1 MNTWIAL
8 FRGIN
13 VGGNNRLTMQE
24 LVTLLE
30 GLGLQ
35 RVATYVQSGNAVFD
49 ADKGDARGWEKRIA
63 AAVLARHGFEP
74 RVLLIDAKALAA
86 AVTANPYPQADT
98 AHKSLHLFFLAA
110 APADAATGGAAQRKL
125 DALRANGERFTL
137 KDKVFYLHAPD
148 GVGNSKLAARAEK
161 LLGVDATARNWRTVN
176 EVLRLCASRGPSA
189 STPARPPRPAPKPTA
204 KARARSLRKKKS
216 SKR

>member
-13 VGGNNRLTMQE
+13 VGGNNRLTMRE

-30 GLGLQ
+30 GLGLR

-49 ADKGDARGWEKRIA
+49 ADRREGSKDDALAWEQRIA

-74 RVLLIDAKALAA
+74 RVLVIDAQALAA
-86 AVTANPYPQADT
+86 AVAANPYPEADA
-98 AHKSLHLFFLAA
+98 AHESLHLFFLAA
-110 APADAATGGAAQRKL
+110 PPTSAALDKL

-137 KDKVFYLHAPD
+137 KGKVFYLLAPD

-176 EVLRLCASRGPSA
+176 EVLKLSASRGPSA

-204 KARARSLRKKKS
+204 KARARSRRKKKS

>member
-24 LVTLLE
+24 LAALLDA
-30 GLGLQ
+30 LGL
-35 RVATYVQSGNAVFD
+35 RNIATYVQSGNAIFD
-49 ADKGDARGWEKRIA
+49 ADKGGALAWEQRIA

-86 AVTANPYPQADT
+86 AVAANPYPEADV

-110 APADAATGGAAQRKL
+110 APASAALDKL
-125 DALRANGERFTL
+125 DALRAHGERFAL
-137 KDKVFYLHAPD
+137 KGKVFYLHAPG

-176 EVLRLCASRGPSA
+176 EVLKLCASRGPST
-189 STPARPPRPAPKPTA
+189 STPARRRRPAPTPTA
-204 KARARSLRKKKS
+204 KARVRSPRKKKS
-216 SKR
+216 SMR